1 MKFSVIVPVYKAE
14 DFLPVCVDSILNQEY
29 DDFELILVDDGSP
42 DNSPAMCDAYA
53 EKDSRVKVIHKPNG
67 GASDA
72 RNEGI
77 KAAKGDYLMFVDSD
91 DYWDSTSVFSKII
104 KVFEKTNT
112 DIVQFGHKKFYIAD
126 NKIVLPQDRN
136 LTIYNGSSTKEI
148 ISTLVQTNK
157 LTIAAWSMA
166 ISREFIVNNEIY
178 FIKGKKTEDL
188 EWAIH
193 LYACEPSWSFV
204 DDVFYVYRTQ
214 REDSVTA
221 TIDYKHLCDYC
232 FILEKSIEQ
241 AEKCN
246 EKVKN
251 PLMSYLMYQVLI
263 ASAVVYKVK
272 LSKAEKKE
280 IVSRLKLMCK
290 GNMKKYTL
298 NNKVKLAGFIYS
310 VGGYSLMARILGF
323 YLNNRG
329 R

>member
-14 DFLPVCVDSILNQEY
+14 KYLPQCVESILNQEY

-42 DNSPAMCDAYA
+42 DNSPAICDEYA
-53 EKDSRVKVIHKPNG
+53 EKDNRVKVIHKPNG

-77 KAAKGDYLMFVDSD
+77 KSAVGDYLMFIDSD
-91 DYWDSTSVFSKII
+91 DYWDDTSVFD
-104 KVFEKTNT
+104 KVSDTFKRTKA
-112 DIVQFGHKKFYIAD
+112 DLVQFGHKKFYIND
-126 NKIVLPQDRN
+126 NKIISPQTRN
-136 LTIYNGSSTKEI
+136 MTAYNGRSTKEI
-148 ISTLVQTNK
+148 VSTLVKTNV

-193 LYACEPSWSFV
+193 LYAHEPKWSFI

-232 FILEKSIEQ
+232 FILEKSIEH
-241 AEKCN
+241 AEKCD
-246 EKVKN
+246 EAVKFS
-251 PLMSYLMYQVLI
+251 LMSYLMYQVLI
-263 ASAVVYKVK
+263 ASAVVYKVD
-272 LSKAEKKE
+272 LSKEQQNDVVK
-280 IVSRLKLMCK
+280 RLKAMCK
-290 GNMKKYTL
+290 GNINKYTL
-298 NNKVKLAGFIYS
+298 NNKVKLAGCIYRF
-310 VGGYSLMARILGF
+310 GGYNLMAKVLGF